1 MSLKYPKPQTQPSVK
16 REKAREKERD
26 WQRVRQCVLVRD
38 GYRCR
43 VCKTR
48 EGVDVHHIRFRSVG
62 GEDSTANCAAICR
75 ICHGGVHAYRLVI
88 SGDANGKLK
97 IERSA

>member
-1 MSLKYPKPQTQPSVK
+1 MSLKFPKGQTQSSAK
-16 REKAREKERD
+16 REKARAKEQQ

-38 GYRCR
+38 GRRCR
-43 VCKTR
+43 VCRTM
-48 EGVDVHHIRFRSVG
+48 EGVDVHHVRFRSVG
-62 GEDSTANCAAICR
+62 GDDNTSNCAALCR
-75 ICHGGVHAYRLVI
+75 ICHAEIHAYRLVI

>member
-1 MSLKYPKPQTQPSVK
+1 MRFPKPDSKASVK
-16 REKAREKERD
+16 REKARKKERD

-48 EGVDVHHIRFRSVG
+48 EGVDVHHLRFRSVG
-62 GEDSTANCAAICR
+62 GEDNTSNCAALCR
-75 ICHGGVHAYRLVI
+75 ICHGEVHAYRLVI
-88 SGDANGKLK
+88 SGDANKVLK